1 MSLTALI
8 YNNQDKDSDED
19 IDEIWYRQERSRRVG
34 EGSGKGEQ
42 IGI

>member
-8 YNNQDKDSDED
+8 YNNQDKDSNED
-19 IDEIWYRQERSRRVG
+19 IDEIWYKQERSRGVG
-34 EGSGKGEQ
+34 EGSGEEQ